1 MGDGTRTHDNRN
13 HNPGLYQLSYTHQK
27 LRILGLPGRDRT
39 CDHLLRRQVL
49 YPTELRA
56 DRTACFPVTGRGE
69 EIRTPDILLPKQAR
83 YQTALHPG
91 EDAFYTKPR
100 KKQENTDRVQFF
112 KRDAIS
118 LPMKASSAFL

>member
-1 MGDGTRTHDNRN
+1 M
-13 HNPGLYQLSYTHQK
+13 
-27 LRILGLPGRDRT
+27 
-39 CDHLLRRQVL
+39 L

-56 DRTACFPVTGRGE
+56 EQIFHPPDRGDGRGE

-112 KRDAIS
+112 REDAIS
-118 LPMKASSAFL
+118 PRMKASSAFL